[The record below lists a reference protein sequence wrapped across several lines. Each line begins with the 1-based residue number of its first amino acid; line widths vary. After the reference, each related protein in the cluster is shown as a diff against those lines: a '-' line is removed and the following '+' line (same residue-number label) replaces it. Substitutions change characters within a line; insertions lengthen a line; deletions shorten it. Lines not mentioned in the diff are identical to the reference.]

1 MLLKTSLLNNMPVM
15 SLQVGSEI
23 ATTSRCLISP
33 TNLKIIGFELT
44 GKNLV
49 TRPSFLRT
57 EDMEC
62 KCLINL
68 GKN

>member
-1 MLLKTSLLNNMPVM
+1 MPVM

-23 ATTSRCLISP
+23 ATTSRCLVSP

-57 EDMEC
+57 EDIRERQLLELA
-62 KCLINL
+62 LIL
-68 GKN
+68 G

>member
-1 MLLKTSLLNNMPVM
+1 MPVM

-23 ATTSRCLISP
+23 ATTSRCLVSP

-49 TRPSFLRT
+49 TRPSFLT
-57 EDMEC
+57 DPAEC
-62 KCLINL
+62 CVQE
-68 GKN
+68 

>member
-1 MLLKTSLLNNMPVM
+1 MPVM

-23 ATTSRCLISP
+23 ATTSRSLVSP
-33 TNLKIIGFELT
+33 TNLKIIGFELA

-57 EDMEC
+57 EDIRELSNIGFIIDSDELMMYY
-62 KCLINL
+62 L
-68 GKN
+68 

>member
-1 MLLKTSLLNNMPVM
+1 MPVM

-23 ATTSRCLISP
+23 ATTSRCLVSP

-57 EDMEC
+57 EDSS
-62 KCLINL
+62 LIQM
-68 GKN
+68 KNVLELMMYYL